1 MVLLFTFTITE
12 WKLHAQKWSSSCS
25 TKIFFLPPYWLPH
38 LLFDFLFGP
47 YLLLFSLL
55 FLSLSN
61 FNRYK
66 LSRFYLGGLGLIT
79 SKELESGKWNLEP
92 APLLLIYKKLEEKRG
107 KFQSRQIIHSRL
119 GLISNLHKN
128 IWVIGIFMSNSW
140 HVYPWCS
147 TAQV

>member
-1 MVLLFTFTITE
+1 MLI
-12 WKLHAQKWSSSCS
+12 WYCYLHLQSQSGSCML
-25 TKIFFLPPYWLPH
+25 KNDHLPAAPRYPYWLPH
-38 LLFDFLFGP
+38 LLFDFLFRP

-128 IWVIGIFMSNSW
+128 I
-140 HVYPWCS
+140 
-147 TAQV
+147 